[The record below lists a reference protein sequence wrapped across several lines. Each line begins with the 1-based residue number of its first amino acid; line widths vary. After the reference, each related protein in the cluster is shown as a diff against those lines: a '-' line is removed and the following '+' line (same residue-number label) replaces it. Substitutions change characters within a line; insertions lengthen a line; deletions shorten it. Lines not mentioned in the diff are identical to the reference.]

1 MTFNVLSLAHTP
13 DADPD
18 KHRSLIETSMY
29 KFYAVLVKD
38 QKQAMEVSK
47 KYVKEKEIHS
57 ILLCPGFTNRDIGEL
72 AQELGPNVGISV
84 ARGDGPSSRVAMEAM
99 KKAGWF

>member
-18 KHRSLIETSMY
+18 KHKCQIETSVY

-38 QKQAMEVSK
+38 QKQAIEVGK
-47 KYVKEKEIHS
+47 KYVREKEIHS
-57 ILLCPGFTNRDIGEL
+57 LLLCPGFTNKDIGEL
-72 AQELGPNVGISV
+72 AQILGPNVGISV
-84 ARGDGPSSRVAMEAM
+84 ARGDSQSNAVAREAM